1 MIKSYTIISSGN
13 ISIPV
18 SAAVAS
24 PDQVYENNIITGTT
38 TLVGTLTITPAG
50 TPTEGQIVRI
60 HYDAI
65 VGGGGAHN
73 INVFGTDLPSGRI
86 KGDKFTIECVYT
98 GSAWIR
104 NVGDIT
110 LDDAS
115 ILTATIADNNVT
127 NAKLADIARGSVKV
141 GGTSNAPTDLD
152 AKTSGRIL
160 VGDGTDIASVAVS
173 GDATLASTGA
183 LTLAA
188 GAVEVSHCEAD
199 LLYDVI
205 TIRTDSKSAA
215 AVGNVNFTM
224 PYKCTITHIV
234 ITVLEPTLND
244 TYTAT
249 YKDNGGASMGSIDVP
264 TSMAIGNKAT
274 LASSGSPLSANNAF
288 NRDQNFLIEPAK
300 TTKSSGAYLHSIY
313 ILKVT

>member
-199 LLYDVI
+199 LLYNMIGVRI
-205 TIRTDSKSAA
+205 DSKSAA
-215 AVGNVNFTM
+215 AVGNVNITM

-234 ITVLEPTLND
+234 ITVLEQPADNTWTVNV
-244 TYTAT
+244 
-249 YKDNGGASMGSIDVP
+249 KDNGGASMGSIDVT

-274 LASSGSPLSANNAF
+274 LGSSGSPLSSNNAF
-288 NRDQNFLIEPAK
+288 NRDGNVALECSK
-300 TTKSSGAYLHSIY
+300 TTKTSGAYYVQLHT
-313 ILKVT
+313 LQVT